1 MKKQRLF
8 KADGAGTTIL
18 GPLDKAAVL
27 SIAKNWGY
35 QYSEK
40 ADSFLHGDPFGS
52 GNRGWYAGRFSY
64 NGKYADLQRDLG
76 LFKKL
81 LGDHYCDYMGERT
94 VSIYTDSTY
103 QFNAKDVVTVCQE
116 MAKVI
121 EGWPDKT
128 TAEADREKG
137 YRQWAMSK
145 NYLGTVVYRIPFD
158 ESTYAANKSAVAD
171 ADKKRSDADKTQAEA
186 DKAKAEAGTMKAVR
200 IGVVA
205 VVGAVIVALIVKIA
219 KK

>member
-27 SIAKNWGY
+27 SIAKNWDY
-35 QYSEK
+35 KFSDKAANYSAK
-40 ADSFLHGDPFGS
+40 YWGKNYHYASFSIRNLSYEEVERDM
-52 GNRGWYAGRFSY
+52 ALFS
-64 NGKYADLQRDLG
+64 
-76 LFKKL
+76 KL
-81 LGDHYCDYMGERT
+81 LGKRYIAGGHESASA
-94 VSIYTDSTY
+94 VVFTDGTY
-103 QFNAKDVVTVCQE
+103 KFDAQDVWTVCRE
-116 MAKVI
+116 MAREI
-121 EGWPDKT
+121 EPWPDKT